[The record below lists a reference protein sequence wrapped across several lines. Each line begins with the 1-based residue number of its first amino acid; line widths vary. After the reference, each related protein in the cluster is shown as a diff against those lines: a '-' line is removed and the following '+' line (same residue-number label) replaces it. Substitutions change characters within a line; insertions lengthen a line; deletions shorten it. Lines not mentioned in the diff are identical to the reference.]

1 MREEL
6 RANNHFDEIVGQSQ
20 PVRALLANI
29 RRVAVTD
36 AAVLIQGESGTG
48 KELIARA
55 IHAASK
61 RHGKPQVLLN
71 CAALPAGL
79 VESELFGHEKGA
91 FTGAIA
97 RRVGRFELADGGTIF
112 LDEIGEIPL
121 DVQAKLLR
129 VLQEKEF
136 DRVGGK
142 APIKVDVRVIAAT
155 NRNLLQAVAD
165 KTFRDDLYYRLNVFP
180 LTTPPLRERQEDIPL
195 LVRFMIDKFAPR
207 LGKPI
212 EGIAAQSLRRLQA
225 YRWPGNIR
233 ELENVIERAIILADT
248 AWIEIDPMM
257 LPGSAD
263 PSAASALPAA
273 AGDTLEAVERLHIQA
288 VLDQTGGVIEGATGA
303 AQILGLRP
311 STLRYRMKKLGV
323 RPGGR

>member
-1 MREEL
+1 
-6 RANNHFDEIVGQSQ
+6 
-20 PVRALLANI
+20 
-29 RRVAVTD
+29 
-36 AAVLIQGESGTG
+36 
-48 KELIARA
+48 
-55 IHAASK
+55 
-61 RHGKPQVLLN
+61 
-71 CAALPAGL
+71 
-79 VESELFGHEKGA
+79 
-91 FTGAIA
+91 
-97 RRVGRFELADGGTIF
+97 LADGGTIF

-155 NRNLLQAVAD
+155 NRNLLQAVAE
-165 KTFRDDLYYRLNVFP
+165 KTFRDDLFYRLNVFP
-180 LTTPPLRERQEDIPL
+180 LTTPPLRERPEDIPL

-212 EGIAAQSLRRLQA
+212 EGIAAQSLQRLQA

-257 LPGSAD
+257 LPGSVE
-263 PSAASALPAA
+263 PSTGSALPAA
-273 AGDTLEAVERLHIQA
+273 AGDTLETIERLHIQS
-288 VLDQTGGVIEGATGA
+288 VLDQTGGVIEGANGA
-303 AQILGLRP
+303 AQILGLHP

-323 RPGGR
+323 RPAGR